1 MTEAPQ
7 QKIVTWALGPGTLED
22 LFKTEHGVN
31 DSAEMIAVTV
41 DPTTGFV
48 LCMFEVSPGAF
59 DALKVVSTDKEVF
72 MNSEEMYN

>member
-1 MTEAPQ
+1 MTEAPT
-7 QKIVTWALGPGTLED
+7 QKIVTWALGPEALED
-22 LFKTEHGVN
+22 LFKAKHGVS
-31 DSAEMIAVTV
+31 DSAEMIAITV

-59 DALKVVSTDKEVF
+59 DALKIVSTDEEVF

>member
-1 MTEAPQ
+1 
-7 QKIVTWALGPGTLED
+7 LGPETLED
-22 LFKTEHGVN
+22 LFKVKHGVS

-41 DPTTGFV
+41 DPTTGFI

-59 DALKVVSTDKEVF
+59 DALKVVSTDEEVF